1 VAATVWSNANNL
13 ERLGLLNRMKSA
25 FDYMNSADSQTAFQ
39 YVYTNTLAV
48 CAAFEQALSA
58 ANIQYDVQGAFKE
71 WSAAQFGWMGTNAQT
86 WLAGSTANL
95 AAEKAY
101 WASNA
106 AIAKYSASA
115 AKANLLSIQQLITSI
130 SQWATVTAPS

>member
-1 VAATVWSNANNL
+1 VASSAWSKFNNL
-13 ERLGLLNRMKSA
+13 ERLGQLNHMKSA

-39 YVYTNTLAV
+39 YVYTNSLAV

-58 ANIQYDVQGAFKE
+58 ANIAYDVQGAFKE

-86 WLAGSTANL
+86 WLGGATANL

-115 AKANLLSIQQLITSI
+115 AKANLLSIQQLIASI
-130 SQWATVTAPS
+130 PQWATVKAPS